1 MASSGP
7 PSLPFSL
14 LSVRASK
21 CVRSLSTVSSPI
33 AAPPMVLPTSS
44 SLPRV
49 TVPTVGSAPFES
61 TLSAPT
67 LQRPL
72 HPTSGG
78 LDHLVLP
85 EALSPLPSPV
95 GGPGTPGQPTARPPP
110 RALLVPMRRPR
121 SGLPLGPPSG
131 PDTLLALP
139 PCRSLAPWALPC
151 LSTASSPS
159 LTRRPKGRSFA
170 TGGCRRPRARQAPA
184 AAPPSTSTSS
194 TPRSFHPQ
202 SQRLSSGLPVSS
214 SGWT

>member
-21 CVRSLSTVSSPI
+21 CVRSLSAVSSPI
-33 AAPPMVLPTSS
+33 AAPPMGLPTSS
-44 SLPRV
+44 SLQRV
-49 TVPTVGSAPFES
+49 TCPVGSAPFIC

-72 HPTSGG
+72 HPASGG
-78 LDHLVLP
+78 LDHLVRP
-85 EALSPLPSPV
+85 EALSPLPSPA

-110 RALLVPMRRPR
+110 RALLVPIRGPG
-121 SGLPLGPPSG
+121 SGLPPGPPSG
-131 PDTLLALP
+131 PDTLQALP

-184 AAPPSTSTSS
+184 AVPPSTSTSS